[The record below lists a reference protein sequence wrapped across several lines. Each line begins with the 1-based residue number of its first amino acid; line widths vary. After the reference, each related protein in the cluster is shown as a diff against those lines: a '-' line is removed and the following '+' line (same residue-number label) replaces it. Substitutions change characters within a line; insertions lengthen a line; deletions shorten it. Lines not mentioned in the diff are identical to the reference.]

1 MLSYDKVFPQ
11 DQANDNNKATFAWNV
26 NATTIGTVVRNTEY
40 VGGRRYPMLLR
51 APYSVIEDNTVINCG
66 SGFCCSDEIFANSA
80 EGSFPS
86 FSTFRGNYTYQDDCI
101 KPDFPFSV
109 VTSRSDGN
117 STASIQNF
125 LIENNV
131 VETKIDREAIVVDHV
146 DGLYMY
152 NNKLVN
158 NREEGIKTNTTPVL
172 VSYSRIADFDGMDVT
187 YKMPVDAAVT
197 FVGCEVPE
205 GSIKNVKVN
214 EGNPALP
221 FVSY

>member
-1 MLSYDKVFPQ
+1 
-11 DQANDNNKATFAWNV
+11 
-26 NATTIGTVVRNTEY
+26 
-40 VGGRRYPMLLR
+40 
-51 APYSVIEDNTVINCG
+51 
-66 SGFCCSDEIFANSA
+66 
-80 EGSFPS
+80 
-86 FSTFRGNYTYQDDCI
+86 
-101 KPDFPFSV
+101 
-109 VTSRSDGN
+109 
-117 STASIQNF
+117 
-125 LIENNV
+125 
-131 VETKIDREAIVVDHV
+131 
-146 DGLYMY
+146 MY

-214 EGNPALP
+214 EGNPAVP